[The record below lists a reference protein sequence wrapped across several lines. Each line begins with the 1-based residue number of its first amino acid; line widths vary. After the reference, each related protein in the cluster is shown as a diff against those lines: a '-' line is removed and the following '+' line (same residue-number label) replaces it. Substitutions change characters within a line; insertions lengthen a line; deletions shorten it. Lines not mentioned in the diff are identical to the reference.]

1 MQFSQREHK
10 QTYNIYIWCISG
22 HTKASGMCLRMRVA
36 KKKKKAEKEGYSIV
50 KDFKWWFKKLKFC
63 IKAVGS

>member
-50 KDFKWWFKKLKFC
+50 KDFK
-63 IKAVGS
+63 